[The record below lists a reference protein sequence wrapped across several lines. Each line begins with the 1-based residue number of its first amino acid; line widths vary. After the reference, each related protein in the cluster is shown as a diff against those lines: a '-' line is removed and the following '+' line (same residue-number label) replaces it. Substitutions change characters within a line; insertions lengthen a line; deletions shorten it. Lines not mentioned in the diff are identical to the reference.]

1 VDGDWRID
9 QIVIQTELQKSYA
22 ILYGDFFIVDGT
34 HGTNIHGMT
43 LLLPCTIDCMG
54 KTKIVGVILCHNES
68 RYMVI
73 GNIPYIH
80 SRLSFICLGFIH

>member
-68 RYMVI
+68 HEDI
-73 GNIPYIH
+73 WLLEI
-80 SRLSFICLGFIH
+80 SLTFIQDLVLYV